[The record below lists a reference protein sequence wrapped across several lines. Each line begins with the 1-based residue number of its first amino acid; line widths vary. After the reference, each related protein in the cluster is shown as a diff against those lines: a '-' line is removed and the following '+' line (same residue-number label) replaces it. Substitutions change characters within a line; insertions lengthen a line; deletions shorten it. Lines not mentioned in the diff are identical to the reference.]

1 MHSEDSPYRLSG
13 KSSANELQA
22 GYFGSRSFFG
32 QIDLLVYFCA
42 HVFIPLKMSRG
53 IHSAKEK
60 IVRSV
65 VFSVLFLGMLPQ
77 KALGQCAMCRAVV
90 EQGGEEVAEGINSGI
105 VYLMAF
111 PYVIVAVASILF
123 YRNWRRSASSG

>member
-13 KSSANELQA
+13 KSSANELQV
-22 GYFGSRSFFG
+22 GYFGSSSFFG
-32 QIDLLVYFCA
+32 QMALLVYFCT

-53 IHSAKEK
+53 IRSGKEK
-60 IVRSV
+60 IVRSA

-123 YRNWRRSASSG
+123 YRNWRRTAVSG